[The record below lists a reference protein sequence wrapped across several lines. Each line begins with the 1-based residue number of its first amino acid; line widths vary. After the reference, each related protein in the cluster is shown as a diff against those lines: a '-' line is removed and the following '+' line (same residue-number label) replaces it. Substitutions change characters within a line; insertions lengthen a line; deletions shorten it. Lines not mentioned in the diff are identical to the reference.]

1 MQGPGYF
8 PAIFCYAVPCAL
20 KLEPCTPRNAD
31 IAQAVPTATRIELG
45 DIAID
50 VVRKNIRH
58 IHLRVCPPNGSARIS
73 APLRMSLD
81 VIRAFAISRVNWV
94 RKHQQ
99 RMRERPQA
107 MPLEYVDGESH
118 YLWGRPYLL
127 QVREADASAKVELR
141 DGVLVLNVR
150 RGTKTRKKQSLLDE
164 WYRDRLMEALP
175 ELTGKWERLTGV
187 KAGRYSARKMKTR
200 WGSCNPRTGDI
211 RLNTELAKKSRE
223 CLEYVLVHE
232 LVHVLEPS
240 HNHRFKALMDRFMPA
255 WRAARKRLR

>member
-1 MQGPGYF
+1 M
-8 PAIFCYAVPCAL
+8 IL
-20 KLEPCTPRNAD
+20 KTVARLLRSPEPKTLPTP
-31 IAQAVPTATRIELG
+31 TTIEIG
-45 DIAID
+45 DIAIEL
-50 VVRKNIRH
+50 VRKNIRH
-58 IHLRVCPPNGSARIS
+58 INLRVCPPHGNVRIS
-73 APLRMSLD
+73 APLRMSPE
-81 VIRAFAISRVNWV
+81 VIRAFAISRLNWV

-127 QVREADASAKVELR
+127 QVCEADASAKVELR
-141 DGVLVLNVR
+141 DGMLVLNVR
-150 RGTKTRKKQSLLDE
+150 RGTKTRKKQSQLDE
-164 WYRDRLMEALP
+164 WYRDRLMETLP
-175 ELTGKWERLTGV
+175 ELAGKWERLTGV
-187 KAGRYSARKMKTR
+187 KAGRYSARKMRTR

-255 WRAARKRLR
+255 WRGARKRLR

>member
-1 MQGPGYF
+1 MSFKTAVRLLRISGPK
-8 PAIFCYAVPCAL
+8 AVP
-20 KLEPCTPRNAD
+20 E
-31 IAQAVPTATRIELG
+31 ATTIELG
-45 DIAID
+45 DIAIEL
-50 VVRKNIRH
+50 VRKNIRH

-99 RMRERPQA
+99 RMRERPPA
-107 MPLEYVDGESH
+107 LPLEYVDGESH
-118 YLWGRPYLL
+118 YLWGRPCLL
-127 QVREADASAKVELR
+127 QVRETDASAKVELR
-141 DGVLVLNVR
+141 DGMLILNVR
-150 RGTKTRKKQSLLDE
+150 PGTKTRKKQSLLDE

-175 ELTGKWERLTGV
+175 ELAGKWERQTGV

-211 RLNTELAKKSRE
+211 RLNTELAKKSPE

-240 HNHRFKALMDRFMPA
+240 HNHQFKALMDRFMPE
-255 WRAARKRLR
+255 WRVVRRRLR

>member
-1 MQGPGYF
+1 MSFKAAVRLLRIPGPK
-8 PAIFCYAVPCAL
+8 AVPEA
-20 KLEPCTPRNAD
+20 
-31 IAQAVPTATRIELG
+31 ATIELG
-45 DIAID
+45 DIAIA

-81 VIRAFAISRVNWV
+81 VIRAFAISRVDWV

-118 YLWGRPYLL
+118 YLWGRPCLL

-141 DGVLVLNVR
+141 DGMLVLTVR
-150 RGTKTRKKQSLLDE
+150 PGTKTRKKQSLLDK
-164 WYRDRLMEALP
+164 WYGDRLMEALP

-187 KAGRYSARKMKTR
+187 KAGRYSVRKMKTR

-240 HNHRFKALMDRFMPA
+240 HNHRFKALMDRFMPE
-255 WRAARKRLR
+255 WRVARKRLR

>member
-1 MQGPGYF
+1 M
-8 PAIFCYAVPCAL
+8 
-20 KLEPCTPRNAD
+20 
-31 IAQAVPTATRIELG
+31 
-45 DIAID
+45 
-50 VVRKNIRH
+50 
-58 IHLRVCPPNGSARIS
+58 
-73 APLRMSLD
+73 
-81 VIRAFAISRVNWV
+81 
-94 RKHQQ
+94 
-99 RMRERPQA
+99 
-107 MPLEYVDGESH
+107 
-118 YLWGRPYLL
+118 
-127 QVREADASAKVELR
+127 
-141 DGVLVLNVR
+141 LVLNAR
-150 RGTKTRKKQSLLDE
+150 TGTKTRKKQLLLDE

-175 ELTGKWERLTGV
+175 ELAGKWERLTGV

>member
-1 MQGPGYF
+1 MIVKTAVRLLRIPGPKV
-8 PAIFCYAVPCAL
+8 VP
-20 KLEPCTPRNAD
+20 EST
-31 IAQAVPTATRIELG
+31 TIELG

-127 QVREADASAKVELR
+127 QVRETDASAKVELR
-141 DGVLVLNVR
+141 DGMLILRVR
-150 RGTKTRKKQSLLDE
+150 TGAKTRKKQLLLDE

-175 ELTGKWERLTGV
+175 ELAGKWERLTGV